1 MKISIL
7 EQNVVF
13 DLENILFYLLS
24 SSYNKRKRNS
34 RNLYYEDIFD
44 PRSSCLAAHGPCPS
58 CSVSSALAVKQIIF
72 IW

>member
-13 DLENILFYLLS
+13 GLKNILFYLLS
-24 SSYNKRKRNS
+24 SSDNRKRNS
-34 RNLYYEDIFD
+34 RNLYQDIFD